1 MVDSCRIQPYYHYFY
16 RTQSTYAHFRP
27 EKNQQI
33 SNKMKFWKQSSVA
46 PLKSVLA
53 EELDLLWKLVWD
65 ERAAQQNSK
74 SL

>member
-1 MVDSCRIQPYYHYFY
+1 MLTLGQK
-16 RTQSTYAHFRP
+16 
-27 EKNQQI
+27 KNQQIQQI

-65 ERAAQQNSK
+65 ERATQQNSK